1 MKELLGY
8 QVDEVAAALRM
19 PTRLIECLCPK
30 SLNFW
35 EVKANIIGRPIY
47 SGPMYSHVEFLIM
60 KAMFKH
66 LEKILQN
73 LRQQCSKTMDLMRK
87 TNRSAHV
94 LNFGKLHF
102 YAVLCNTT
110 M

>member
-35 EVKANIIGRPIY
+35 EVKANINGRPIN
-47 SGPMYSHVEFLIM
+47 SGAMYPHAEFLIM

-66 LEKILQN
+66 LEKMQQN
-73 LRQQCSKTMDLMRK
+73 LRRQCSKTMDYGSYIFMPS
-87 TNRSAHV
+87 SAV
-94 LNFGKLHF
+94 QQ
-102 YAVLCNTT
+102 CEMTT
-110 M
+110 FKDLWRT